1 MSCICIINRPKGG
14 ITITHLV
21 AGGGLQGLTCALTLA
36 NADKEVILIDARQ
49 EIGIPTVGVGFVMK
63 KETIE
68 WINSHDPPN
77 LLQIKENTSGW
88 GLRLEWL
95 EKFLT
100 QKLGETKAEIFVK
113 TRIISSESKD
123 DKIILNVKGA
133 GPGDPTTICGDYVID
148 CLGEQPTRPGWP
160 GSFEVLGRKQ
170 SDNIIKWSGAISIP
184 EKIPDEW
191 SHQGWDGNRL
201 SFPRGDGTIECWM
214 KGDLCEPTH
223 PNGWI
228 EILSA
233 HLPTDGNNISIDQ
246 PIETGISIAQDIL
259 NGQQPTL
266 VP

>member
-1 MSCICIINRPKGG
+1 MSCIRIINRPKGG

-36 NADKEVILIDARQ
+36 NAGEKVILIDARQ
-49 EIGIPTVGVGFVMK
+49 EIGIPTVGAGFVIK

-68 WINSHDPPN
+68 WINSHNPPN
-77 LLQIKENTSGW
+77 LLQIKENISGW

-100 QKLGETKAEIFVK
+100 QKVGESGTEIFVK

-123 DKIILNVKGA
+123 DKVILNVKGA
-133 GPGDPTTICGDYVID
+133 GPGDPTTICGDKVID
-148 CLGEQPTRPGWP
+148 CLGQQPIRPGWP
-160 GSFEVLGRKQ
+160 GSFEALGR
-170 SDNIIKWSGAISIP
+170 STLDNITEWSGAISIP
-184 EKIPDEW
+184 ENIPKEW
-191 SHQGWDGNRL
+191 EHQGWNGNRL

-214 KGDLCEPTH
+214 KGKQCTPEH

-233 HLPTDGNNISIDQ
+233 HLPIDGNNISIDQ
-246 PIETGISIAQDIL
+246 PIKMGISIAQDIL
-259 NGQQPTL
+259 NGQQSTL